1 MMTRHHARPS
11 PIGRVPARRMAPALL
26 IAATLAATSA
36 GCAKNPLEQLGDDAV
51 RKQVVDAVLANKA
64 ARQEITTTLLAAPAD
79 RGAIVDRLL
88 ADDAAK
94 SDLARRILADDRG
107 KALVVKEVT
116 ADDTSAKTFIRMLMT
131 TGVMGT
137 SLSQRQADA
146 LGYGEAY
153 AFGNRRRTMSD
164 LKRLGAVI
172 DTWARSHEGHYPPCT
187 RLDEVKGC
195 LMGKLPPEAV
205 ASLRTADAWG
215 APFEYY
221 SDREGSEY
229 VLVSLATD
237 GMSDGL
243 GKVGPTEALDCDI
256 VFSNGNFVQWPGALR
271 LEDIP

>member
-1 MMTRHHARPS
+1 MKTRISIQVAS
-11 PIGRVPARRMAPALL
+11 IAVVSALVL
-26 IAATLAATSA
+26 TAALT
-36 GCAKNPLEQLGDDAV
+36 GCAKNPLEQLGDDAA
-51 RKQVVDAVLANKA
+51 RKQVVDTLLANQA
-64 ARQEITTTLLAAPAD
+64 ARREITSILLAAPAD
-79 RGAIVDRLL
+79 RAAILDRLL
-88 ADDAAK
+88 GDDAAK
-94 SDLARRILADDRG
+94 TEMARKILADDRG

-116 ADDTSAKTFIRMLMT
+116 ADDTSTKTFIRMLMT

-146 LGYGEAY
+146 LGYGDAY

-172 DTWARSHEGHYPPCT
+172 DAWARSHEGHYPPCT
-187 RLDEVKGC
+187 NLDEVQDC
-195 LMGKLPPEAV
+195 LTRKLPPDTI

-215 APFEYY
+215 APFEYR

-243 GKVGPTEALDCDI
+243 GKIGPTEALDCDI
-256 VFSNGNFVQWPGALR
+256 VFSNGNFVQWPGSLR